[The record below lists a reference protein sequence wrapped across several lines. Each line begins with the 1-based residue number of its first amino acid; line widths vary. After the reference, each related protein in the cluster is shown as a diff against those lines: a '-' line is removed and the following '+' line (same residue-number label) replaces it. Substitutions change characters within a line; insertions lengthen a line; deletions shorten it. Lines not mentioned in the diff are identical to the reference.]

1 MKKNTM
7 MRLASVLLIAVLM
20 STCAISG
27 TFAKYVTSDS
37 GSDTARVAKFGVEI
51 TPNGKLFL
59 KEYEKTDGT
68 YTVSGNT
75 VETSD
80 SSNVIAPGT
89 NYQLKEVRLAGA
101 PEVAVRVTYEAT
113 IDLSNWNI
121 GGVEYYCP
129 LVVTVEGTNFYGMNY
144 ASESEFEAAI
154 KAAIE
159 ACKKDYAPTQDL
171 SATEVAKD
179 APSVSWAWAFEK
191 GDSVNGLV
199 CDKND
204 DVKDTALGDKAADGS
219 EVKITITIKTTV
231 TQID

>member
-27 TFAKYVTSDS
+27 TFAKYVTSEQ

-51 TPNGKLFL
+51 DPNGDLFLTEYPENDTDYDLTPNSV
-59 KEYEKTDGT
+59 
-68 YTVSGNT
+68 VSSD
-75 VETSD
+75 TSK
-80 SSNVIAPGT
+80 VIAPGT
-89 NYQLKEVRLAGA
+89 SHVLDKVVFSGE
-101 PEVAVRVTYEAT
+101 PEVAVRITYEAT

-129 LVVTVEGTNFYGMNY
+129 LVVTVGTKDFYGMDY
-144 ASESEFEAAI
+144 ASEAAFEADIKNAI
-154 KAAIE
+154 DAFSA
-159 ACKKDYAPTQDL
+159 DYAPKTDL
-171 SATEVAKD
+171 SGAEV
-179 APSVSWAWAFEK
+179 PSVSWAWAFEK
-191 GDSVNGLV
+191 NGV
-199 CDKND
+199 INTITCDRND
-204 DVKDTALGDKAADGS
+204 DVKDTALGDKAADDN